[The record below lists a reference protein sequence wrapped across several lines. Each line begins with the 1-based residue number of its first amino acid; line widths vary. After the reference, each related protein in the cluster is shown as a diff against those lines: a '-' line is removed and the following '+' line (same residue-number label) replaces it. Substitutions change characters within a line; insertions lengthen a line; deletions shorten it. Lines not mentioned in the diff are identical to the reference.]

1 MIEECMTGK
10 IDMIITKSISRFGKN
25 TLDCLKY
32 IWELKEKNTLV
43 FFEKE
48 NINTMDSKGE
58 VLLTIMAS
66 LVQQESQSLSQNIKL
81 MRGALIKTSTRKLR
95 NEAQKE
101 IAIRML
107 KRGKMTIEEIAE
119 DSGLSVTEVKQ
130 LAEMTTA

>member
-1 MIEECMTGK
+1 
-10 IDMIITKSISRFGKN
+10 
-25 TLDCLKY
+25 
-32 IWELKEKNTLV
+32 
-43 FFEKE
+43 
-48 NINTMDSKGE
+48 
-58 VLLTIMAS
+58 MAS